1 MASEFMDIITTI
13 IYIIL
18 FVIMMIFVFSMGM
31 LKRYM
36 PRREVLLV
44 LLVAFLIGSIG
55 GAFFLDPIY
64 DELPSVAS
72 IVEKNMPDNQET
84 LYLDLSSSVDI
95 NSLANDLKSTPG
107 FISFKEESVT
117 IPMWSFNPQEKAYYE
132 DILGNIDDNY
142 KSYNITDDGK
152 IEIELA
158 DNYTSS
164 QALKSFS
171 DWYKL
176 VYGETIS
183 YGQVHAVLV
192 IESSSL
198 DQFKQVLLNKGVVA
212 SKIEGPIQDKINNT
226 NETMLNNFQFTMV
239 CGGIGVIV
247 AILGIYFDTIAVSY
261 RRIKKFFGDRR
272 KR

>member
-1 MASEFMDIITTI
+1 MDIITTI

-18 FVIMMIFVFSMGM
+18 FVIMMIFVFSIGM
-31 LKRYM
+31 LKQYM

-44 LLVAFLIGSIG
+44 LVVAFLIGSIG

-72 IVEKNMPDNQET
+72 LVEKNMPDKEET
-84 LYLDLSSSVDI
+84 LYLDLSSSVDVD
-95 NSLANDLKSTPG
+95 SLANDLKSTPG
-107 FISFKEESVT
+107 FKSFKEESVT
-117 IPMWSFNPQEKAYYE
+117 IPMWTFNPQEKAYYE
-132 DILGNIDDNY
+132 DILKNIDDNY

-192 IESSSL
+192 VESSHL
-198 DQFKQVLLNKGVVA
+198 DEFKQVLLNKGVVA

-226 NETMLNNFQFTMV
+226 NESMLSNVEFTIA
-239 CGGIGVIV
+239 CGGVGVVV
-247 AILGIYFDTIAVSY
+247 AIMGIYYDTLVVAY